1 MRLPS
6 TCLLALEQVVVTEEA
21 DAADENAGN
30 DKMLFPVELL
40 PLPVFPIKTKRI
52 IFIADQ
58 LNVSLKNLQTNFTM
72 TPSKLSIVQ

>member
-52 IFIADQ
+52 IFIEC
-58 LNVSLKNLQTNFTM
+58 VFK
-72 TPSKLSIVQ
+72 KLAN